1 MDVNI
6 WFYVRWYISGNQ
18 SLYGIYNSL
27 KNSKKKGGG
36 SIPFL
41 FCYCIFLLCWY
52 FKSIISARSTHCPL
66 NEHSAQ
72 ISICLLFI
80 KNNNI
85 FKIRLSLDMNFC
97 IHFKMYILSLLSQR
111 IIILWAFFATF
122 VAFRYSCN
130 YQVSMRR
137 TIIQNGSWFQ
147 ADYQKFFFLR
157 QTDNTMAK
165 RKRIK
170 MPTKVH
176 STKIEKNLNN
186 TLLISCILSC
196 SFLEHDHQ
204 QKLASNSS
212 IL

>member
-1 MDVNI
+1 MLLNNRKIHTLVMGKIRVWMLIFDSMFVDIFLATNH
-6 WFYVRWYISGNQ
+6 FMAFTTH
-18 SLYGIYNSL
+18 L
-27 KNSKKKGGG
+27 KTQKRRGG

-147 ADYQKFFFLR
+147 ADYQKFFFEDKRTTPWPKEKELKCPQKSIVQRLR
-157 QTDNTMAK
+157 
-165 RKRIK
+165 
-170 MPTKVH
+170 
-176 STKIEKNLNN
+176 KI
-186 TLLISCILSC
+186 
-196 SFLEHDHQ
+196 
-204 QKLASNSS
+204 
-212 IL
+212 